1 MHFNISIVEDDRIF
15 AEVLRHRMMMQGFA
29 PISVYHTGQSFL
41 DSLVK
46 APDLVFM
53 DYDLGDMT
61 ALEILIELRQKHPRA
76 EVILL
81 SSHEKRHISADVFQ
95 LGVDKHIMKYEH
107 RMNHEIDKSL
117 KKFVRHFA

>member
-1 MHFNISIVEDDRIF
+1 
-15 AEVLRHRMMMQGFA
+15 
-29 PISVYHTGQSFL
+29 
-41 DSLVK
+41 
-46 APDLVFM
+46 
-53 DYDLGDMT
+53 MT

-81 SSHEKRHISADVFQ
+81 SAHEKRYISADVFQ

-107 RMNHEIDKSL
+107 RMNHEIDESL

>member
-1 MHFNISIVEDDRIF
+1 
-15 AEVLRHRMMMQGFA
+15 
-29 PISVYHTGQSFL
+29 
-41 DSLVK
+41 
-46 APDLVFM
+46 
-53 DYDLGDMT
+53 MT

-81 SSHEKRHISADVFQ
+81 SAHEKRYNSADVFQ

-107 RMNHEIDKSL
+107 RMNHEIDESL

>member
-1 MHFNISIVEDDRIF
+1 
-15 AEVLRHRMMMQGFA
+15 MMQGFA

-61 ALEILIELRQKHPRA
+61 ALEILIELRQKYPKV

-95 LGVDKHIMKYEH
+95 LGVDKHITKYEL
-107 RMNHEIDKSL
+107 RMNYKIDESL
-117 KKFVRHFA
+117 QNFVNHYA

>member
-61 ALEILIELRQKHPRA
+61 ALEILIELRQKYPKV